1 MSTDSPCLIRSD
13 NEERAPAMPVRH
25 PLNPSSEVAVRALGR
40 AAGLIRTGVSLAV
53 LAPGRESFIYH
64 SHHIQEEWLYIIDG
78 YGTAIIDGED
88 YFIEAGDF
96 MGFPT
101 PSVAHTL
108 INTGD
113 EDLVY
118 LMGGETG
125 AVEIGEFPEL
135 GKVAIRDGGGAY
147 LVDVS
152 DLSPIAPS
160 NDE

>member
-13 NEERAPAMPVRH
+13 NEDRAPAMAVRH
-25 PLNPSSEVAVRALGR
+25 PLNPSSELAVRALGR
-40 AAGLIRTGVSLAV
+40 AAGLIRTSVSLAV

-64 SHHIQEEWLYIIDG
+64 SHHVQEEWLYIIEG

-88 YFIEAGDF
+88 YFVEAGDF

-108 INTGD
+108 INTSD

-135 GKVAIRDGGGAY
+135 GKMAIRDGKGAY
-147 LVDVS
+147 LLDVN
-152 DLSPIAPS
+152 DLKPIARPS
-160 NDE
+160 ED